1 MINFSFLSGDDERP
15 VSSVPK
21 VVLVCLLSAFMF
33 QTAWHST
40 RPPLTAYANELPEA
54 PPIEKILLLDLG
66 DSITLAK
73 IIMLWLQAYDNQPGI
88 SIPYK
93 QLDYGKL
100 IDWLEQI
107 LLLDEKAKY
116 PLFAAS
122 RLYSQVP
129 DETKKRQM
137 LEFVYQQFLIDPNRR
152 WPMLAHAVYVAKHR
166 LKDLPLALH
175 YAHALASHV
184 SIQDIPPWIKQMEIY
199 VLEDM
204 GEIESA
210 RILIGGLLESGAIT
224 DTHELM
230 FLQQRLERLEDE
242 TGQNQED

>member
-1 MINFSFLSGDDERP
+1 M
-15 VSSVPK
+15 
-21 VVLVCLLSAFMF
+21 
-33 QTAWHST
+33 
-40 RPPLTAYANELPEA
+40 
-54 PPIEKILLLDLG
+54 
-66 DSITLAK
+66 AK
-73 IIMLWLQAYDNQPGI
+73 Q
-88 SIPYK
+88 
-93 QLDYGKL
+93 
-100 IDWLEQI
+100 
-107 LLLDEKAKY
+107 Y

-122 RLYSQVP
+122 RVYSEVP

-152 WPMLAHAVYVAKHR
+152 WPMLWHAVYVAKHR

-210 RILIGGLLESGAIT
+210 KILIGGLLESGAIT

-242 TGQNQED
+242 TGQN

>member
-1 MINFSFLSGDDERP
+1 MNNFSFLSGDDERP

-21 VVLVCLLSAFMF
+21 AVIVCLLFAFIF
-33 QTAWHST
+33 QTVWHST
-40 RPPLTAYANELPEA
+40 RPPAQVYATNLPTA
-54 PPIEKILLLDLG
+54 PPIQKLQLINLG
-66 DSITLAK
+66 DSIALAK
-73 IIMLWLQAYDNQPGI
+73 IIMLWLQAFDNQPGI
-88 SIPYK
+88 SIPFK
-93 QLDYGKL
+93 ELDYGTL
-100 IDWLEQI
+100 IGWLENI

-122 RLYSQVP
+122 RVYSEVP

-137 LEFVYQQFLIDPNRR
+137 LEFVYQQFVIDPNRR
-152 WPMLAHAVYVAKHR
+152 WPMLAHTVYVAKHR

-184 SIQDIPPWIKQMEIY
+184 SIQNIPPWIKQMEIY

-210 RILIGGLLESGAIT
+210 KILIGGLLESGAII

-242 TGQNQED
+242 TGQN

>member
-1 MINFSFLSGDDERP
+1 M
-15 VSSVPK
+15 SSVPRI
-21 VVLVCLLSAFMF
+21 VIIFLLFSLVI
-33 QTAWHST
+33 QTVWHST
-40 RPPLTAYANELPEA
+40 RPPLTAYANALPEA
-54 PPIEKILLLDLG
+54 PPIQKLQLINLG
-66 DSITLAK
+66 DSIALAK
-73 IIMLWLQAYDNQPGI
+73 IIMLWLQAFDNQPGI

-100 IDWLEQI
+100 TDWLETI
-107 LLLDEKAKY
+107 PLLDKGGQY

-129 DETKKRQM
+129 DKPKKRQM

-204 GEIESA
+204 GEIEGA
-210 RILIGGLLESGAIT
+210 KILIGGLLESGVIT

-230 FLQQRLERLEDE
+230 FLQQRLDNLDDE
-242 TGQNQED
+242 TGQI